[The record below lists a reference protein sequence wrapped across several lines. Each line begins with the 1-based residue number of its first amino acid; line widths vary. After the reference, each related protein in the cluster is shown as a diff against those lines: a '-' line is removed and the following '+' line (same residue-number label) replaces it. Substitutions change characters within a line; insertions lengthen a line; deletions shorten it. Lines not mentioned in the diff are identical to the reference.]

1 MSDPLRLG
9 ELVNNGCDALATL
22 RLPKN
27 AVFGVGGVV
36 WALCWGR
43 FVV

>member
-1 MSDPLRLG
+1 MRVVGGFEGGAG
-9 ELVNNGCDALATL
+9 EGGGSWAA
-22 RLPKN
+22 KN
-27 AVFGVGGVV
+27 AVFGMGGVV